1 MWQEIAVVIIGL
13 VVIFHIGKK
22 IYRFLTHSTGTSK
35 SCCHGCS
42 GCTLKDNNRSK
53 DKKMHKK
60 VYLLAILGILSIVSC
75 KDNKKQYY
83 EESGTVFHTLYTI
96 KYEASQIL
104 TDKIDAELQKF
115 NLSLNPFN
123 PNSIIAK
130 VNNNEAVEVDE
141 WFTEVFN
148 KSMEVSRNSDGV
160 FDITCAPLVN
170 LWGFGFNKKD
180 SVTPAMIDSLKAF
193 VGYRKV
199 HLEGKKVVKD
209 DPRLLL
215 NCSAIAKGYSCDV
228 IARLLEKEGVENYM
242 ILIGGEVVVKGV
254 NQNGVC
260 WRTGINL
267 PEEDPE
273 GIKYNYDEIVQLCK
287 KGAIATSGNYRNFYI
302 KDGKKYA
309 HTINPATGYPAGQ
322 NILSATIVAE
332 DCMTADAYATTFMVL
347 GVEKAKLL
355 AQSIPQIEYFIIYA
369 DNNGQQ
375 KVTYSKGM
383 LEYLPNR
390 KTLAILEN
398 P

>member
-1 MWQEIAVVIIGL
+1 
-13 VVIFHIGKK
+13 
-22 IYRFLTHSTGTSK
+22 
-35 SCCHGCS
+35 
-42 GCTLKDNNRSK
+42 
-53 DKKMHKK
+53 MHKK

-130 VNNNEAVEVDE
+130 VNNNEPVEVDE

-273 GIKYNYDEIVQLCK
+273 GIKYTVIFISKTVKNML
-287 KGAIATSGNYRNFYI
+287 TR
-302 KDGKKYA
+302 
-309 HTINPATGYPAGQ
+309 
-322 NILSATIVAE
+322 
-332 DCMTADAYATTFMVL
+332 
-347 GVEKAKLL
+347 
-355 AQSIPQIEYFIIYA
+355 SIPVPVI
-369 DNNGQQ
+369 
-375 KVTYSKGM
+375 
-383 LEYLPNR
+383 LPN
-390 KTLAILEN
+390 KVY
-398 P
+398 

>member
-1 MWQEIAVVIIGL
+1 MY
-13 VVIFHIGKK
+13 KK
-22 IYRFLTHSTGTSK
+22 IYLS
-35 SCCHGCS
+35 
-42 GCTLKDNNRSK
+42 
-53 DKKMHKK
+53 
-60 VYLLAILGILSIVSC
+60 VILGVLFFISC
-75 KDNKKQYY
+75 KDKKQYY

-96 KYEASQIL
+96 KYEAPYAL

-180 SVTPAMIDSLKAF
+180 SVTPTMIDSLKTF
-193 VGYRKV
+193 VGYQKV
-199 HLEGKKVVKD
+199 HLEGKKIVKD

-242 ILIGGEVVVKGV
+242 VLIGGEVVVKGV

-267 PEEDPE
+267 PEDDPD
-273 GIKYNYDEIVQLCK
+273 GIKNNYDEIVQLCK

-309 HTINPATGYPAGQ
+309 HTINPRTGYPAEQSG
-322 NILSATIVAE
+322 LSATIVAN
-332 DCMTADAYATTFMVL
+332 DCMTADAYATAFMAMGL
-347 GVEKAKLL
+347 EKARQMADTL
-355 AQSIPQIEYFIIYA
+355 PEIEYYVIYA
-369 DNNGQQ
+369 DESGKHQIEF
-375 KVTYSKGM
+375 SKGM
-383 LEYLPNR
+383 LQYLPKR
-390 KTLAILEN
+390 KTMIN
-398 P
+398 SDNS

>member
-1 MWQEIAVVIIGL
+1 M
-13 VVIFHIGKK
+13 HKK
-22 IYRFLTHSTGTSK
+22 IYLPVIVG
-35 SCCHGCS
+35 
-42 GCTLKDNNRSK
+42 
-53 DKKMHKK
+53 
-60 VYLLAILGILSIVSC
+60 LLFFVSC
-75 KDNKKQYY
+75 KGKKQYY

-96 KYEASQIL
+96 KYEAPHIL

-180 SVTPAMIDSLKAF
+180 SVTPAMIDSLKTF

-199 HLEGKKVVKD
+199 HLEGKKIVKD

-267 PEEDPE
+267 PEDDPD
-273 GIKYNYDEIVQLCK
+273 GTKNNYDEIVQLCK

-309 HTINPATGYPAGQ
+309 QSDRPRAG
-322 NILSATIVAE
+322 T
-332 DCMTADAYATTFMVL
+332 
-347 GVEKAKLL
+347 
-355 AQSIPQIEYFIIYA
+355 
-369 DNNGQQ
+369 
-375 KVTYSKGM
+375 
-383 LEYLPNR
+383 R
-390 KTLAILEN
+390 H
-398 P
+398 